1 MTKSIIREKEGKYTK
16 EITSMDYV
24 ALGKSIKKF
33 RHIADLTQEDV
44 AEECECSTSHITQ
57 IENAKVIPSL
67 DMLIKIANA
76 LHVTIDKLVNRDYKH
91 PEYIYLKDISERLE
105 KYSVA
110 RRILICEDLNRYLD
124 TIEKFSL
131 LE

>member
-1 MTKSIIREKEGKYTK
+1 
-16 EITSMDYV
+16 MDYV

-33 RHIADLTQEDV
+33 RRIADLTQEDL
-44 AEECECSTSHITQ
+44 ADFCDCSASHIAR
-57 IENAKVIPSL
+57 IELGISIPSL
-67 DMLIKIANA
+67 DMMVRIANA

-91 PEYIYLKDISERLE
+91 PEYIYLKDISERIE
-105 KYSVA
+105 KYSVS

>member
-1 MTKSIIREKEGKYTK
+1 
-16 EITSMDYV
+16 MDYV
-24 ALGKSIKKF
+24 ALGKSINKF

>member
-1 MTKSIIREKEGKYTK
+1 
-16 EITSMDYV
+16 MDYV

-33 RHIADLTQEDV
+33 RHIADLTQEDL
-44 AEECECSTSHITQ
+44 ADFCDCSASHIAR
-57 IENAKVIPSL
+57 IELGISIPSL
-67 DMLIKIANA
+67 DMMVRIANA

-91 PEYIYLKDISERLE
+91 PEYIYLKDISERIE
-105 KYSVA
+105 KYSVS

>member
-1 MTKSIIREKEGKYTK
+1 
-16 EITSMDYV
+16 MDYV
-24 ALGKSIKKF
+24 ALGKSIKKQ
-33 RHIADLTQEDV
+33 RKIADLTQEDL
-44 AEECECSTSHITQ
+44 ADFCDCSASHIAR
-57 IENAKVIPSL
+57 IELGISIPSL
-67 DMLIKIANA
+67 DMMVRIANA
-76 LHVTIDKLVNRDYKH
+76 LHVTIDKLVNRDYRH

>member
-1 MTKSIIREKEGKYTK
+1 
-16 EITSMDYV
+16 MDYV

-67 DMLIKIANA
+67 DMLIKIANS

-91 PEYIYLKDISERLE
+91 PEYIYLKDI
-105 KYSVA
+105 
-110 RRILICEDLNRYLD
+110 
-124 TIEKFSL
+124 
-131 LE
+131 